1 MTLEIKNSIDAVPP
15 AIDAATAWLMQ
26 RQATSADVWFVSLAI
41 DELVTNSIKYGWTDS
56 LEHVIQVELEI
67 ADGRLAITVRD
78 DGRPFNPLDVPEPDL
93 SGDIDER
100 QIGGLGIHLLRKVSD
115 AMTYERRDDRN
126 QVVLVKRM

>member
-67 ADGRLAITVRD
+67 ADGQLAITVRD
-78 DGRPFNPLDVPEPDL
+78 DGQPFNPLDVPEPDL